1 MEFISKRLTCEE
13 VLDLL
18 KQAENS
24 FSPPLSHNIPYTLHE
39 YAEKLA
45 SNAMFVICLDQ
56 GKAIGFMAYYINIE
70 GKFSYIPQIWVSDFY
85 QRKGIG
91 TSMVHELI
99 CSVPSDIRSIRLEVR
114 ESNLKALSFYLK
126 SGYVLINKDN
136 GKCLM
141 EKMIE
146 R

>member
-1 MEFISKRLTCEE
+1 
-13 VLDLL
+13 
-18 KQAENS
+18 
-24 FSPPLSHNIPYTLHE
+24 
-39 YAEKLA
+39 
-45 SNAMFVICLDQ
+45 
-56 GKAIGFMAYYINIE
+56 
-70 GKFSYIPQIWVSDFY
+70 
-85 QRKGIG
+85 
-91 TSMVHELI
+91 MVHELI